1 MTEIVAGTSRL
12 MRTSFLIFFLI
23 ACAIRGFSQQTATG
37 DTSSAAD
44 IVRSGRNVTRLNP
57 YLLDSL
63 IRPIPMARVL
73 FHDKI
78 NNEQNRAD
86 AADGKIDGSVF
97 VPGSVQAT
105 RSLSRALIRDVK
117 EMQTMVEN
125 MPPNGR
131 DSVMSNQ
138 QKIQSLRAIWE
149 MLRQYNGDPR
159 PDAGYYVQLVQN
171 MHDMIVATNEHKS
184 LDYVTANPGLATLDN
199 SRVLLDNQPEPR
211 AYIYKWM
218 GQRDPVLM
226 LKRLEEFSKDTFAT
240 DIISAAARKEPKLIF
255 NYALSSNVLL
265 KKAIYRTK
273 DPFVQAIVQI
283 TAESA
288 SPLRG
293 LPFVADLMNGAKTID
308 DIDSIASDPVR
319 SFNELVR
326 LRTGNEPLSR
336 SLYSDEME
344 YSALKNFVRQMNELH
359 DTTDDVRFHC
369 IDSLSPEALYYIMVF
384 GREEIYTSSFLG
396 TFHRFLE
403 RMKPEPANRVLD
415 RVHRDQF
422 RTFIR
427 LCAGYNTL
435 SEFLMAMDDTSRTA
449 LMNDFVGGLQ
459 KGGDNELE
467 DAVNV
472 ADALGSI
479 RDSSLFVYLQQKVHE
494 NYDRCVR
501 MESRKGMAIYK
512 LLGLL
517 IDAGQSSVSDTG
529 VARTSA
535 RLKLPPVNVLPA
547 ASLANDTGAIFE
559 RLFFYGDQD
568 GTDAY
573 RGFID
578 EYRKNPK
585 WKVDTSARY
594 WATVS
599 SVSGRRI
606 VMYANYPL
614 KEPEDDIA
622 IDSLDAFLRSV
633 YVRPAV
639 IIHRGHS
646 YHVKGTISRID
657 TNARLVMLGSCGGYH
672 NVSGVL
678 ARSQGA
684 HIISSKQTGVGAI
697 NEPIIKAINT
707 QLQEGTDVNWIGI
720 WKGLDDGFSKR
731 KELYEKFTDYIPP
744 HKNLGVIF
752 IKAYSV
758 MMQRK

>member
-1 MTEIVAGTSRL
+1 
-12 MRTSFLIFFLI
+12 MRTTFLIICLL
-23 ACAIRGFSQQTATG
+23 ANVMAGYTQQTVARDTTTG
-37 DTSSAAD
+37 AD
-44 IVRSGRNVTRLNP
+44 IVRSSRNATRVNP
-57 YLLDSL
+57 YLLDTL
-63 IRPIPMARVL
+63 LKPIPISRAL

-78 NNEQNRAD
+78 SNEQARAD
-86 AADGKIDGSVF
+86 AADGKLDGSVF
-97 VPGSVQAT
+97 VPGNVQAT
-105 RSLSRALIRDVK
+105 KLLSRSLIRNVK

-125 MPPNGR
+125 MPANGR
-131 DSVMSNQ
+131 DSVTGNQ

-159 PDAGYYVQLVQN
+159 PDAGYYVRLVQN
-171 MHDMIVATNEHKS
+171 MHDMIVAANEHKS
-184 LDYVTANPGLATLDN
+184 LDFVVANPGLATLDN
-199 SRVLLDNQPEPR
+199 SKVLLDNQPEPR
-211 AYIYKWM
+211 TYIYRWM

-240 DIISAAARKEPKLIF
+240 EIISTAARQEPKLIF

-283 TAESA
+283 TAESS
-288 SPLRG
+288 SPLRA
-293 LPFVADLMNGAKTID
+293 LPFVADLMNGRKTID
-308 DIDSIASDPVR
+308 DIDTIAADPVK

-326 LRTGNEPLSR
+326 LRTSNEPLSR
-336 SLYSDEME
+336 SLYTNEME

-359 DTTDDVRFHC
+359 DTTDDVRFRC
-369 IDSLSPEALYYIMVF
+369 VDSLSPEALYYIMVY
-384 GREEIYTSSFLG
+384 GKEEIYTSSFLG

-403 RMKPEPANRVLD
+403 RVKPEPANRVLD
-415 RVHRDQF
+415 RLHRDQF

-459 KGGDNELE
+459 NGADNELE

-479 RDSSLFVYLQQKVHE
+479 RDSSLFVYLQQKVRE

-501 MESRKGMAIYK
+501 IESRKGIAIYK

-568 GTDAY
+568 GADAY

-599 SVSGRRI
+599 SLVGKRI

-614 KEPEDDIA
+614 KEPEDDVA

-633 YVRPAV
+633 YVRPTV
-639 IIHRGHS
+639 VIHRGHS

-707 QLQEGTDVNWIGI
+707 QLQEGSDVNWIGI

-752 IKAYSV
+752 IKAYGV
-758 MMQRK
+758 IMQRK

>member
-1 MTEIVAGTSRL
+1 
-12 MRTSFLIFFLI
+12 MRTTFLIICLL
-23 ACAIRGFSQQTATG
+23 AFSLAAYTQQPVARDTTTG
-37 DTSSAAD
+37 TD
-44 IVRSGRNVTRLNP
+44 IVRSGRNTTRVNP
-57 YLLDSL
+57 YLLDTL
-63 IRPIPMARVL
+63 LKQIPISRAL

-78 NNEQNRAD
+78 SNEQNRAD
-86 AADGKIDGSVF
+86 AADGKVDGSVF
-97 VPGSVQAT
+97 VPGNVQAT
-105 RSLSRALIRDVK
+105 KLLSRALIREVK

-131 DSVMSNQ
+131 DSVVSNQ

-171 MHDMIVATNEHKS
+171 MHDMIVAANEHKS
-184 LDYVTANPGLATLDN
+184 LDFVMANPCLATLDN
-199 SRVLLDNQPEPR
+199 SRVLLDNQPESR
-211 AYIYKWM
+211 TFIYKWM

-288 SPLRG
+288 APLRA
-293 LPFVADLMNGAKTID
+293 LPFVADLMNGVKTID
-308 DIDSIASDPVR
+308 DIDTIASDPVR

-326 LRTGNEPLSR
+326 LRTSNEPLSR
-336 SLYSDEME
+336 SLYTDEIE

-359 DTTDDVRFHC
+359 DTTDDVRFRC
-369 IDSLSPEALYYIMVF
+369 VDSLSPEALYYIMVY

-415 RVHRDQF
+415 RLHRDQF

-435 SEFLMAMDDTSRTA
+435 SEFLMAMEDSSRIA

-459 KGGDNELE
+459 NGADNELE

-479 RDSSLFVYLQQKVHE
+479 RDSSLFVYLQQKVRE

-501 MESRKGMAIYK
+501 MESRKGIAIYK

-547 ASLANDTGAIFE
+547 ALLANDTGAILE

-568 GTDAY
+568 GVDAY

-599 SVSGRRI
+599 SLVGKRI
-606 VMYANYPL
+606 IMYANYPL
-614 KEPEDDIA
+614 KEPEDDVA

-633 YVRPAV
+633 YVRPTV
-639 IIHRGHS
+639 VIHRGHS

-697 NEPIIKAINT
+697 NEPIIRAINT
-707 QLQEGTDVNWIGI
+707 QLQEGSDVNWIAV

-731 KELYEKFTDYIPP
+731 RELYEKFTDYIPP

-752 IKAYSV
+752 IKAYSA

>member
-1 MTEIVAGTSRL
+1 
-12 MRTSFLIFFLI
+12 MRTTFLIICLLV
-23 ACAIRGFSQQTATG
+23 FSLAGYTQQPVVR
-37 DTSSAAD
+37 DTTNGAD
-44 IVRSGRNVTRLNP
+44 IVKSGRNLTRVNP

-63 IRPIPMARVL
+63 MRPIPMKRVF

-78 NNEQNRAD
+78 SNEQNRAD
-86 AADGKIDGSVF
+86 AADGSVDGSVF
-97 VPGSVQAT
+97 VPGNVLAT
-105 RSLSRALIRDVK
+105 KLLSRALIRDVK

-131 DSVMSNQ
+131 DSVLSNQ

-149 MLRQYNGDPR
+149 MLRQFNGDPR
-159 PDAGYYVQLVQN
+159 PDAGFYVQLVRN
-171 MHDMIVATNEHKS
+171 MHDMIVAANEHKS
-184 LDYVTANPGLATLDN
+184 LDYVVANPGLATLDN

-211 AYIYKWM
+211 SYIYRWM

-240 DIISAAARKEPKLIF
+240 EIISEAARREPKLIF

-288 SPLRG
+288 SPLRA
-293 LPFVADLMNGAKTID
+293 LPFVADLMNDRKTID
-308 DIDSIASDPVR
+308 DIDTIAADPVK

-326 LRTGNEPLSR
+326 LRTSDEPLSR
-336 SLYSDEME
+336 SLYTDEME
-344 YSALKNFVRQMNELH
+344 YAALKNFVRQMNEMH
-359 DTTDDVRFHC
+359 DTTDDVRFRC
-369 IDSLSPEALYYIMVF
+369 VDSLSPEALYYIMVY

-403 RMKPEPANRVLD
+403 RMKPEPANHVLD
-415 RVHRDQF
+415 RVQRDQF
-422 RTFIR
+422 RTFIK

-435 SEFLMAMDDTSRTA
+435 SEFLMAMEDSSRTA

-459 KGGDNELE
+459 NGADNELE

-472 ADALGSI
+472 ADALGSM
-479 RDSSLFVYLQQKVHE
+479 RDSSLFVYLQQKVRE

-501 MESRKGMAIYK
+501 IESRKGIAVYK

-535 RLKLPPVNVLPA
+535 RLKLPPVNVLPS

-559 RLFFYGDQD
+559 RIFFYGDQD
-568 GTDAY
+568 GVDAY

-578 EYRKNPK
+578 EYRKSPK

-599 SVSGRRI
+599 SLGGKRI

-614 KEPEDDIA
+614 KEPEDDVA

-633 YVRPAV
+633 YVRPTV
-639 IIHRGHS
+639 VIHRGHS

-707 QLQEGTDVNWIGI
+707 QLQEGSDVNWIAV
-720 WKGLDDGFSKR
+720 WKGLDDGFAKR
-731 KELYEKFTDYIPP
+731 RELYEKFTDYIPP

-752 IKAYSV
+752 IKAYSA